1 MRPHRT
7 EEEEEEEEEGGQ
19 RAMQEKKIHGTEE
32 EGGEEGAA
40 EECRRSQRSSFYRCS
55 DFGQAKINSSN
66 FAAGSKISNGLHS
79 RLLNRRRRKQRRE
92 WAF

>member
-7 EEEEEEEEEGGQ
+7 EEGGQ

-32 EGGEEGAA
+32 EGAA
-40 EECRRSQRSSFYRCS
+40 EECRRSQRSSFYRS
-55 DFGQAKINSSN
+55 PDFGQAKINSSN